1 MAGAAALAAVPDLS
15 SVLPV
20 QAAAAAG
27 TKGLVG
33 ASVFGGDR
41 VAAGDA
47 FDNNI
52 VQRPAC
58 RNVQRVYFKLS
69 TFPAAGADQQVGK
82 MAAAGIKMIIS
93 LHPDPALTVTDYEAV
108 RTATMYLES
117 IPSIEG
123 IPNIRYEVA
132 FWHEPNINLST
143 FPTASSYHDYVGF
156 YAPAVRSVN
165 PNVPIVYIPAMTGF
179 GIKAYELAPPYYPG
193 DVLIDKILVDYY
205 ANDHLNGIKLDA
217 IMAVADGA
225 RLSPKPFGLA
235 EWGDTNDKLVVQ
247 DPFNKY
253 VDYLYGLF
261 TTRLSSGKAN
271 AAIIYFD
278 LGPNNSITGPTD
290 YKVAGFQK
298 LYDALN
304 R

>member
-20 QAAAAAG
+20 DAAAAAG

-33 ASVFGGDR
+33 ASVFGSDR

-47 FDNNI
+47 FDTNI

-69 TFPAAGADQQVGK
+69 QFPAAGADQQVTE
-82 MAAAGIKMIIS
+82 MAAAGIRMIIS
-93 LHPDPALTVTDYEAV
+93 LHPDPALTVKDYEAV
-108 RTATMYLES
+108 RTAIMFLES
-117 IPSIEG
+117 IS
-123 IPNIRYEVA
+123 NIRYEVA
-132 FWHEPNINLST
+132 LWHEPNIDLST
-143 FPTASSYHDYVGF
+143 FPTPSSYHHYVGY

-165 PNVPIVYIPAMTGF
+165 PDIPIVYIPAMTGF
-179 GIKAYELAPPYYPG
+179 GIMAWKLAPSYYPG
-193 DVLIDKILVDYY
+193 DVLIDKILPDYY
-205 ANDHLNGIKLDA
+205 ANDHLGGIKLDA

-225 RLSPKPFGLA
+225 TGGPKPFGLA
-235 EWGDTNDKLVVQ
+235 EWGDTNDKMVGCA
-247 DPFNKY
+247 DFNSY
-253 VDYLYGLF
+253 VDYLKGLF
-261 TTRLSSGKAN
+261 TTRLGSGRTN
-271 AAIIYFD
+271 AAIVYFD
-278 LGPNNSITGPTD
+278 LGPNNSITAGDCKIP
-290 YKVAGFQK
+290 GFQR